1 MNPIAALIFADD
13 APPDPALLDGLHNH
27 PLIEKVIFLRKPDAA
42 AAGTHISVAEAFPL
56 GGFALEQAL
65 EKVQPCPFVL
75 IIPKPRSVRIF
86 KEGIEGLLQR
96 ALEADAGL
104 CYADYYEESQAP
116 AQVRET
122 IDYQPGSIRDDFFFG
137 PLMLFKKEA
146 LDAARQQYG
155 PLQDTRWGGL
165 YELRLRI
172 SRSTGV
178 ARIPE
183 PLSIAAKD
191 FRREVTKSLF
201 DYVDPAHVSFQQE
214 MEGLATAHLKDIG
227 AYVKPSCRTVPH
239 DASVY
244 PVEASVVIPVRNREK
259 TIADAITSALGQNTA
274 FPFNVIVVQNHSTDK
289 TGERVEELAQKD
301 MRVVHIIPERTDLG
315 IGGCWNE
322 AVMSPRCGR
331 YVCQLDSDD
340 LYADD
345 STLSTVIAMLQEGPY
360 GMVVG
365 TYRVVNFSLQEIPP
379 GLVEHRE
386 WTEENGRNNLLR
398 VHGIGA
404 PRAFPASLL
413 RKYPFPNVSYGEDY
427 AVALRISREYRVGRI
442 FKPLYLCRRWEGNSD
457 ANLSHEQENRYAYY
471 KDGLRTQEIQKRIAA
486 AVAGKGVT

>member
-1 MNPIAALIFADD
+1 MKTIAAIICADD
-13 APPDPALLDGLHNH
+13 APPDPALLNDLTNH
-27 PLIEKVIFLRKPDAA
+27 SLVEKVIILSRPDAA
-42 AAGTHISVAEAFPL
+42 FVVSGSNDTIAASFPL
-56 GGFALEQAL
+56 GGTALELAL
-65 EKVQPCPFVL
+65 EKAQPCPFVL
-75 IIPKPRSVRIF
+75 MIPKPRGVRVF
-86 KEGIEGLLQR
+86 KEGIERLLQR
-96 ALEADAGL
+96 AQEADAGL
-104 CYADYYEESQAP
+104 YYADYYEENRSL
-116 AQVRET
+116 VRDV
-122 IDYQPGSIRDDFFFG
+122 IDYQQGSVRDDFFFG
-137 PLMLFKKEA
+137 PLMLFRKKSCE
-146 LDAARQQYG
+146 AAREKYG

-165 YELRLRI
+165 YELRLKI
-172 SRSTGV
+172 ARSAGV

-191 FRREVTKSLF
+191 FRKDVTRSLF
-201 DYVDPAHVSFQQE
+201 DYIDPARVAYQQE
-214 MEGLATAHLKDIG
+214 MEDLATEHLKEIG

-239 DASVY
+239 DASAY
-244 PVEASVVIPVRNREK
+244 PVEASVVIPVRNRGK
-259 TIADAITSALGQNTA
+259 TIADAIKSALKQKTA

-289 TGERVEELAQKD
+289 TGEQVEELAGKD
-301 MRVVHIIPERTDLG
+301 KRVVHIIPERTDLG

-322 AVMSPRCGR
+322 AIMSLQCGR

-345 STLSTVIAMLQEGPY
+345 GTLASVIAMLKAEEY

-413 RKYPFPNVSYGEDY
+413 RKHPFPNVSYGEDY
-427 AVALRISREYRVGRI
+427 AMALRISREYRVGRI

-457 ANLSHEQENRYAYY
+457 ANLSHEQENCYAYY
-471 KDGLRTQEIQKRIAA
+471 KDGLRTTEIAERIK
-486 AVAGKGVT
+486 AGKGVT

>member
-13 APPDPALLDGLHNH
+13 APPDLALIDSLRNH
-27 PLIEKVIFLRKPDAA
+27 HLIDRIIFLHKPDAA
-42 AAGTHISVAEAFPL
+42 AGVEHDSITEAFPL
-56 GGFALEQAL
+56 GGAALEQAL
-65 EKVQPCPFVL
+65 AKARPCPFVL
-75 IIPKPRSVRIF
+75 VIAQPRGVTIF
-86 KEGIEGLLQR
+86 NEGLEQLLKQAR
-96 ALEADAGL
+96 ASDAGL
-104 CYADYYEESQAP
+104 CYADYYEESP

-122 IDYQPGSIRDDFFFG
+122 IDYQQGSIRDDFFFG
-137 PLMLFKKEA
+137 PLMLFRKEF
-146 LDAARQQYG
+146 LDAARKKYG
-155 PLQDTRWGGL
+155 PLQDSRWGGL

-172 SRSTGV
+172 SRDAGV
-178 ARIPE
+178 VRIPE

-191 FRREVTKSLF
+191 YRKEVTRSLF
-201 DYVDPAHVSFQQE
+201 DYVDAARSAYQQE
-214 MEGLATAHLKDIG
+214 MEALATDHLKQINAFAG
-227 AYVKPSCRTVPH
+227 PVRMQVPC
-239 DASVY
+239 DEARYS
-244 PVEASVVIPVRNREK
+244 VEASVVIPVRNREN
-259 TIADAITSALGQNTA
+259 TIADAIASALAQKTS
-274 FPFNVIVVQNHSTDK
+274 FPFNVLVVQNHSTDR
-289 TGERVEELAQKD
+289 TGTRVEELAQRD
-301 MRVVHIIPERTDLG
+301 PRVVHIIPERTDLG

-322 AVMSPRCGR
+322 AIISPRCGR

-345 STLSTVIAMLQEGPY
+345 SALSRVIAMLQQGQC

-413 RKYPFPNVSYGEDY
+413 RRYPFPNVSYGEDY

-442 FKPLYLCRRWEGNSD
+442 FEPLYLCRRWEGNSD
-457 ANLSHEQENRYAYY
+457 ANLSPEQENRYAYY
-471 KDGLRTQEIQKRIAA
+471 KDGLRTREIQERIAA
-486 AVAGKGVT
+486 ASGKGAA

>member
-1 MNPIAALIFADD
+1 MNPIAAIIFADD
-13 APPDPALLDGLHNH
+13 APPDSSLINALRNH
-27 PLIEKVIFLRKPDAA
+27 PLIDRIISLGKPDAA
-42 AAGTHISVAEAFPL
+42 AGGGQDSITEAFPL
-56 GGFALEQAL
+56 GGTALERAL
-65 EKVQPCPFVL
+65 AKAQPCPFVL
-75 IIPKPRSVRIF
+75 IIPTPRGVTIL
-86 KEGIEGLLQR
+86 KEGLERLLDQAR
-96 ALEADAGL
+96 KTDAGL
-104 CYADYYEESQAP
+104 CFADYYEESP

-122 IDYQPGSIRDDFFFG
+122 IDYQQGSIRDDFFFG
-137 PLMLFKKEA
+137 PLMLFRKEA
-146 LDAARQQYG
+146 LDTAREKYG

-172 SRSTGV
+172 SRSAGA

-183 PLSIAAKD
+183 PLSIAVKNYQK
-191 FRREVTKSLF
+191 EVTRSLF
-201 DYVDPAHVSFQQE
+201 DYVDPASIAYQQE
-214 MEGLATAHLKDIG
+214 MEALVTEHLKEIKAFAG
-227 AYVKPSCRTVPH
+227 PVCMKVP
-239 DASVY
+239 AAAAQY

-259 TIADAITSALGQNTA
+259 TIADAIASALAQKTS
-274 FPFNVIVVQNHSTDK
+274 FPFNVLVVQNHSTDS

-301 MRVVHIIPERTDLG
+301 ARVAHIIPQRTDLG

-322 AVMSPRCGR
+322 AIMSPRCGR

-345 STLSTVIAMLQEGPY
+345 STLARVIAMLQQGQY

-365 TYRVVNFSLQEIPP
+365 TYRVVNFSLQEISP

-413 RKYPFPNVSYGEDY
+413 RRYPFPNVSYGEDY
-427 AVALRISREYRVGRI
+427 AVALRISRDYRVGRI
-442 FKPLYLCRRWEGNSD
+442 FEPLYLCRRWEGNSD
-457 ANLSHEQENRYAYY
+457 ANLSPEQENRYAFY
-471 KDGLRTQEIQKRIAA
+471 KDSLRTREIQERIAA
-486 AVAGKGVT
+486 AAGKGAA